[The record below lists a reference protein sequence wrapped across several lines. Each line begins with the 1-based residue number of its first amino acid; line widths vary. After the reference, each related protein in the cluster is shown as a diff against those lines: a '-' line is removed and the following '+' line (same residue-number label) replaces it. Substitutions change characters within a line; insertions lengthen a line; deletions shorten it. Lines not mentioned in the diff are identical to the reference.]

1 MATEKSMNGQR
12 REISELERRKVDSMG
27 SFLGVHV
34 GLGSLDCTHSRGII
48 ILRLWTGLWRTAGL
62 VIFIFFVGIL

>member
-27 SFLGVHV
+27 LFLGVHV

-48 ILRLWTGLWRTAGL
+48 ILRLWTGL
-62 VIFIFFVGIL
+62 